1 MGADAIQ
8 KLQFASDN
16 TAGMCPEVME
26 AYVRANK
33 DSLASYGDDAL
44 TERAA
49 NKLRELF
56 ETDCEVFF
64 VFNGTAANA
73 LALASCCQSYH
84 SIICYEH
91 AHILVSECGAPEF
104 FSNGAKVLGAPGVN
118 GKLTP
123 ASIASIADKCV
134 DIHYHKPRVVSLTQC
149 TELSTVYQLKELAE
163 IREATDRFKLMTH
176 MDGARFANSV
186 ASLNVAPKATT
197 WEAGV
202 KVLCFG
208 GTKMG
213 MGNTEA
219 VIFFDRD
226 LAFEFEYRC
235 KQAGQLA
242 SKMRFH
248 GAAWLAMLENGM
260 WLKHAQHANRCATQL
275 ASRLKTEANLTPA
288 FPVETNGVFINLPKA
303 LEQGLRD
310 RGWAFYDFAGGTAR
324 LMCSWQ
330 TTEAD
335 VEALVKDVVDV
346 QKGAGLNR

>member
-1 MGADAIQ
+1 MPADVIQ
-8 KLQFASDN
+8 KTQFASDN
-16 TAGMCPEVME
+16 TAGMCPEAMD
-26 AYVRANK
+26 AYLRANHG
-33 DSLASYGDDAL
+33 SLLSYGDDAL

-49 NKLRELF
+49 NKFRELF
-56 ETDCEVFF
+56 ETDCDVFF
-64 VFNGTAANA
+64 VFNGTASNA

-84 SIICYEH
+84 SIICHEH

-186 ASLNVAPKATT
+186 AALNVAPKAVT
-197 WEAGV
+197 WQAGV
-202 KVLCFG
+202 DVLCFG
-208 GTKMG
+208 GTKLG
-213 MGNTEA
+213 MANTEV
-219 VIFFDRD
+219 VIFFDCN
-226 LAFEFEYRC
+226 LAVEFEYRC

-248 GAAWLAMLENGM
+248 AAPWLAMLENGV
-260 WLKHAQHANRCATQL
+260 WLKHAQHANRCAALL

-288 FPVETNGVFINLPKA
+288 LPVDANGVFLNLPKA
-303 LEQGLRD
+303 LEQALHD
-310 RGWAFYDFAGGTAR
+310 RGWVFYNFPGDTAR

-335 VEALVKDVVDV
+335 INSLIGDVIEI
-346 QKGAGLNR
+346 KKAGLSR